1 MDRKLG
7 DRLGDANEE
16 LQNNLDRSE
25 HQIFASYGLVG
36 AILLFGALGFL
47 ADRLSGS
54 TPRYVILGLVVGIA
68 VGFYNLVK
76 TVRGSAQRPG

>member
-1 MDRKLG
+1 MDKNFG
-7 DRLGDANEE
+7 DRLGAANEE

-36 AILLFGALGFL
+36 AIVLFGALGFL

-54 TPRYVILGLVVGIA
+54 APRYLIVGLVVGIV
-68 VGFYNLVK
+68 VGFYSLVK
-76 TVRGSAQRPG
+76 TVQRPR